1 MKEGAV
7 YEHGRGCGRDASKYK
22 GPRRWGPSIKKE
34 KQKEKKD
41 REKDEYWTFLHVKPA
56 ANPRRRDNDTARL
69 GAVSGV
75 LQAASASFMS
85 CVFIYS
91 ST

>member
-1 MKEGAV
+1 MKAGV
-7 YEHGRGCGRDASKYK
+7 LCEHGRTRGRDASKYE

-34 KQKEKKD
+34 RQKQKKD
-41 REKDEYWTFLHVKPA
+41 REKDEYWAILHVKPD